1 MPRTSPRFEVRP
13 DGAPNGPAVVVVGD
27 LTLSSADGLSASI
40 DEALAG
46 RAGATVDL
54 DLSRVGFI
62 DSSGLKALLDARAR
76 CADADR
82 TLVLVSPSEPVVR
95 LLSMVDL
102 LRTFEVRG
110 GREQSA

>member
-1 MPRTSPRFEVRP
+1 MARTPPRFEVRP
-13 DGAPNGPAVVVVGD
+13 DGSPDGPAVLVVGD
-27 LTLSSADGLSASI
+27 LVLSSAEPLAAAV
-40 DEALAG
+40 DEALARG
-46 RAGATVDL
+46 AGATVGL
-54 DLSRVGFI
+54 DLSQIGFI

-102 LRTFEVRG
+102 LRTFEVRNA
-110 GREQSA
+110 REHSA